1 MTHANS
7 LKSSSVNLILL
18 SENDWARYR
27 DIRLA
32 ALAHDESA
40 FGGDYD
46 SESQFSEAQWR
57 QKAQQY
63 VGLLAAIDGTDC
75 GFMTVENLKGDF
87 GATCWVGSCWV
98 NPKFRQRGILRSLFT
113 FADSFS
119 EERNWGIQGLGVWI
133 DNSGAIAA
141 YENIGF
147 ARMGEPQ
154 ESTRKP
160 GLYYQRMIRSIK

>member
-7 LKSSSVNLILL
+7 SRSTNVDLILL
-18 SENDWARYR
+18 TENDWARYR

-46 SESQFSEAQWR
+46 SESQYSEAQWR

-63 VGLLAAIDGTDC
+63 VGLLAAIDGNDC

-98 NPKFRQRGILRSLFT
+98 DPKFRQRGVLRSLFT
-113 FADSFS
+113 FADSHS
-119 EERNWGIQGLGVWI
+119 VERNWGVQGLGVWEN
-133 DNSGAIAA
+133 NSSAITA
-141 YENIGF
+141 YEKIGF
-147 ARMGEPQ
+147 EKMGERQ

-160 GLYYQRMIRSIK
+160 GLYYQRMIRSVK